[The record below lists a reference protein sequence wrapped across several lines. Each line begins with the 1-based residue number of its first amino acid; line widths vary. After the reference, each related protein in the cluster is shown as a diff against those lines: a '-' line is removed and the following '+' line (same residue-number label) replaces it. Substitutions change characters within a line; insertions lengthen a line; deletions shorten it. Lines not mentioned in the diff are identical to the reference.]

1 MELYDKEGKKRGNI
15 NNAAAALNTLAA
27 YTIAYF
33 LGSSY
38 IGLAPTNI
46 LEYISVGLIIAVIA
60 ILVSVILQIPVEII
74 KHFMEDEPE

>member
-1 MELYDKEGKKRGNI
+1 MELYDKNGRKRGNI
-15 NNAAAALNTLAA
+15 NYAAATLGTLAA
-27 YTIAYF
+27 YTIAYWV
-33 LGSSY
+33 GGTY

-60 ILVSVILQIPVEII
+60 ILVSVILQIPVDII